1 MKSKIIAAV
10 LIAASATI
18 AAPLSRAATA
28 RHRFII
34 RTSAH
39 LPRNEARAYKPLRP
53 KKPAMPG
60 PTVHTA
66 A

>member
-18 AAPLSRAATA
+18 APLSRAATA